1 MYTSYAST
9 DQLTDQPTLSISNF
23 ISLAG
28 DTQETYTSRTRES
41 AALTES
47 ALQKVQTHRDTRTNL
62 LTQTG
67 AFYIAARMSRRW

>member
-28 DTQETYTSRTRES
+28 DTQETYTSRARES
-41 AALTES
+41 ALTES
-47 ALQKVQTHRDTRTNL
+47 ALHKVQTHRDTRTNL